1 MSWISQGLP
10 ISERNRGCPP
20 ATMAAKEAAEAGR
33 ANYKN
38 GDYKAAAL
46 CFTEALEDIDAED
59 THKLYSNRSACRMH
73 LQDFKGAKEDAESC
87 TALKPSWAK
96 GWARLGAAQGRLGEI
111 SEAVAS
117 YEKAHELDP
126 TEGEYEREAAKLA
139 TPPPRRRRRPSTTVA
154 MAPEPFGAL
163 DAPHLL
169 VRVACLA
176 GVVVYATSFTTDAS
190 VLRLKYKSAVRW
202 AVLSALLH
210 AYRAHGVPKLSA
222 DYARRLF
229 TDPHAQRL
237 FGGLILLVGSGS
249 LFGLIPV
256 ADAEL
261 AALLAQFGT
270 RLRRNVKTRPLSL
283 KLIAKCEGAVLDGS
297 GRVAGAVLRRCS
309 LFEVTAALVL
319 LLELATPRRN
329 PILLLLYWR
338 TADAVPARARAG
350 GRGGGAAHEASSR
363 STRGLWWSW
372 RASPPG
378 EGRARLTAAGAP
390 GRPAQKGASPGRV
403 APSAD
408 VRLTPQCHDH
418 RAVQAPGPV
427 HRASPSIQ
435 RKPERREADGGTWLP
450 SVAR

>member
-1 MSWISQGLP
+1 
-10 ISERNRGCPP
+10 
-20 ATMAAKEAAEAGR
+20 MAAKEAAEAGR

-96 GWARLGAAQGRLGEI
+96 GWARLGAAQGRLGEVT
-111 SEAVAS
+111 EAIES

-126 TEGEYEREAAKLA
+126 TCDEYQSEAAKLA
-139 TPPPRRRRRPSTTVA
+139 APPPRRPPPRRPPPPLNTVA

-169 VRVACLA
+169 IRVACLA

-210 AYRAHGVPKLSA
+210 AYRAHGFPKLSA

-237 FGGLILLVGSGS
+237 FGVLILLVGSGS

-256 ADAEL
+256 ADAEV
-261 AALLAQFGT
+261 AALLAQLCV

-283 KLIAKCEGAVLDGS
+283 KLIAKCEGSFLDGS
-297 GRVAGAVLRRCS
+297 GRVASGVLRRSS
-309 LFEVTAALVL
+309 LFEVTAC
-319 LLELATPRRN
+319 
-329 PILLLLYWR
+329 LLY
-338 TADAVPARARAG
+338 T
-350 GRGGGAAHEASSR
+350 
-363 STRGLWWSW
+363 
-372 RASPPG
+372 
-378 EGRARLTAAGAP
+378 
-390 GRPAQKGASPGRV
+390 
-403 APSAD
+403 
-408 VRLTPQCHDH
+408 
-418 RAVQAPGPV
+418 
-427 HRASPSIQ
+427 SPSP
-435 RKPERREADGGTWLP
+435 RD
-450 SVAR
+450 

>member
-1 MSWISQGLP
+1 
-10 ISERNRGCPP
+10 
-20 ATMAAKEAAEAGR
+20 MAAKEAAEAGR

-73 LQDFKGAKEDAESC
+73 LHDFKGAKEDAESC

-111 SEAVAS
+111 TEAVAS

-139 TPPPRRRRRPSTTVA
+139 TPPPRRPPPPPLATVA

-237 FGGLILLVGSGS
+237 FGVLILLVGSGS

-256 ADAEL
+256 ADAEV
-261 AALLAQFGT
+261 AAVLAQLVI

-283 KLIAKCEGAVLDGS
+283 KLIAKCEGSFLDGS
-297 GRVAGAVLRRCS
+297 GRVASGVC
-309 LFEVTAALVL
+309 
-319 LLELATPRRN
+319 
-329 PILLLLYWR
+329 
-338 TADAVPARARAG
+338 
-350 GRGGGAAHEASSR
+350 
-363 STRGLWWSW
+363 
-372 RASPPG
+372 
-378 EGRARLTAAGAP
+378 
-390 GRPAQKGASPGRV
+390 
-403 APSAD
+403 
-408 VRLTPQCHDH
+408 
-418 RAVQAPGPV
+418 
-427 HRASPSIQ
+427 
-435 RKPERREADGGTWLP
+435 
-450 SVAR
+450 